1 MYLGA
6 RDSILHGRAIA
17 NSNRAF
23 PIRQSSTSRRSMAL
37 SSDSDFHDSAV
48 TERYEKIVD

>member
-17 NSNRAF
+17 NSNRESS
-23 PIRQSSTSRRSMAL
+23 IRQSSTSRPSPA
-37 SSDSDFHDSAV
+37 SYQGSATV
-48 TERYEKIVD
+48 L

>member
-23 PIRQSSTSRRSMAL
+23 PIRQSSTSKPSKL
-37 SSDSDFHDSAV
+37 SGIGTV
-48 TERYEKIVD
+48 L

>member
-6 RDSILHGRAIA
+6 SDSILHGRAIA

-23 PIRQSSTSRRSMAL
+23 PIRQSSTSRPRPA
-37 SSDSDFHDSAV
+37 SDQTSFKRASRKLD
-48 TERYEKIVD
+48 

>member
-23 PIRQSSTSRRSMAL
+23 PIRQSSTSRPRPASYQGSEL
-37 SSDSDFHDSAV
+37 CCDSN
-48 TERYEKIVD
+48 R